1 MLVAAQRIM
10 VDAVVAAAEGA
21 KLDPIGLDLV
31 PFALVRAVGAT
42 DTGMDLEQEGDEAV
56 IDVGAHVTNICVH
69 SRGLTRFVRILPSGG
84 RDVTLAIARSL
95 GVEDEVAERLKKGE
109 EVEGA
114 PAQGQVREAAMS
126 RAGSFVDEIR
136 SSLEFYTAQAQGARI
151 SRVLVT
157 GGGSKLAGF
166 LELLAERIPVPV
178 ARGQVFQ
185 RAVPKLELDERALN
199 EAEPVLAVAIG
210 LAIPGRPA

>member
-1 MLVAAQRIM
+1 
-10 VDAVVAAAEGA
+10 
-21 KLDPIGLDLV
+21 
-31 PFALVRAVGAT
+31 
-42 DTGMDLEQEGDEAV
+42 
-56 IDVGAHVTNICVH
+56 
-69 SRGLTRFVRILPSGG
+69 
-84 RDVTLAIARSL
+84 
-95 GVEDEVAERLKKGE
+95 
-109 EVEGA
+109 
-114 PAQGQVREAAMS
+114 MS

-210 LAIPGRPA
+210 LAIPGRPD